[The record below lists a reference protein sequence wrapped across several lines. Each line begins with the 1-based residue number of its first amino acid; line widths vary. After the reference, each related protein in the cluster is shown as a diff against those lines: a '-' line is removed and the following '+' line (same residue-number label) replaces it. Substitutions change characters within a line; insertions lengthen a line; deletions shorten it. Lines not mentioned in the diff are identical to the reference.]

1 MPINALRRLHEA
13 TASEVE
19 SLSISRIE
27 SRRYVMHFLA
37 DRLLAIAP
45 RNLVDLIDP
54 CRFNQPKLLQL
65 LTTTMKDG
73 LPASG
78 CELNDAVQR
87 EFAKPEATLFVLAAS
102 SGCMLQHALLHLAG
116 GDREQEGDLKIP
128 GVEVITGPLNQ
139 EIEDLKRIPPL
150 LSFSPLSPPL
160 GLSDTDAMTEDSAS
174 DLQRPTSNRLR
185 EEDDIQ
191 TPKQRHLQLISSSRE
206 IWDDIH
212 TDYNR
217 TGRTRYHHAQSFRP
231 SIPLCWRKKYRGGLP
246 PLSSPPFSLRAK
258 LYKTE
263 SFLIEDMA
271 GALIQSINIPA
282 SLAGPRNGKFQGP
295 GKVKRAISMMVSLQT
310 PGLRMRSF
318 SGLRVGNALDS
329 LRYSQKDFHSKMRAV
344 ISVRKGIASRGVV
357 RAMFERFT
365 EKAIKVIMLAQEE
378 ARRLGHNFVGTEQI
392 LLGLIGEGTG
402 IAAKVL
408 KSMGINLKD
417 ARVEVEKIIG
427 RGSGFVAVEIPFT
440 PRAKRV
446 LELSLEEAR
455 QLGHNYIGSEHLL
468 LGLLR
473 EGEGVAARVLEN
485 LGADPANIRT
495 QVIRMVGEN
504 TEAVSAG
511 VGGGSTGNK
520 MPTLEEYGTN
530 LTKLAEEGKLDP
542 VVGRQQQIERVTQI
556 LGRRT
561 KNNPCLI
568 GEPGVGKTAIAEGLA
583 QRIANGDVPETIEG
597 KKVITLDMG
606 LLVAGTKY
614 RGEFEERLKKLM
626 EEIKQSDEIILFIDE
641 VHTLIGAGAA
651 EGAIDA
657 ANILKPA
664 LARGELQCIGATT
677 LDEYRKHIEKDA
689 ALERRFQP
697 VKVPEPTVDE
707 TIQILKGLRERYEI
721 HHKLRYTDESLVAAA
736 QLSYQYISD
745 RFLPDKAIDLIDEAG
760 SRVRLRHAQLPE
772 EARELEKELRQITK
786 EKNEAVRGQDFEK
799 AGELRDRE
807 MDLKA
812 QISAVADK
820 SKEMSKAET
829 EAGDGGAVV
838 TEADIQHIVSSWTGI
853 PVEKV
858 STDESDRLLK
868 MEEILH
874 KRVIGQDEAVKAIS
888 RAIRRARVGLKNPSR
903 PIASFIFSGPTG
915 VGKSELAK
923 ALAAYYFGSEEAMI
937 RLDMSEFMER
947 HTVSKL
953 IGSPPGYVGYTEGG
967 QLTEAVRRRPY
978 TVVLFDEIEKAH
990 PDVFNMMLQ
999 ILEDGRLTDS
1009 KGRTVDFKNTLLI
1022 MTSNVGSSVIEKGGR
1037 RIGFDLEYDEK
1048 DSSYNRIK
1056 SLVTEELKQYFRPEF
1071 LNRLDEMIV
1080 FRQLTKQEVKEIA
1093 DIMLKEVFQRLEMK
1107 DIELQVTERFRD
1119 RVVEEGYNPS
1129 YGARPLRR
1137 AIMRLLEDSMAEKM
1151 LSCEIKGGDSVIV
1164 DVDSDGNVI
1173 VLNGSGGATLE
1184 PLAEAPLSI

>member
-1 MPINALRRLHEA
+1 MFR
-13 TASEVE
+13 
-19 SLSISRIE
+19 
-27 SRRYVMHFLA
+27 
-37 DRLLAIAP
+37 
-45 RNLVDLIDP
+45 
-54 CRFNQPKLLQL
+54 
-65 LTTTMKDG
+65 
-73 LPASG
+73 SG
-78 CELNDAVQR
+78 Q
-87 EFAKPEATLFVLAAS
+87 
-102 SGCMLQHALLHLAG
+102 
-116 GDREQEGDLKIP
+116 
-128 GVEVITGPLNQ
+128 
-139 EIEDLKRIPPL
+139 
-150 LSFSPLSPPL
+150 
-160 GLSDTDAMTEDSAS
+160 
-174 DLQRPTSNRLR
+174 
-185 EEDDIQ
+185 
-191 TPKQRHLQLISSSRE
+191 
-206 IWDDIH
+206 
-212 TDYNR
+212 
-217 TGRTRYHHAQSFRP
+217 
-231 SIPLCWRKKYRGGLP
+231 
-246 PLSSPPFSLRAK
+246 
-258 LYKTE
+258 
-263 SFLIEDMA
+263 
-271 GALIQSINIPA
+271 
-282 SLAGPRNGKFQGP
+282 
-295 GKVKRAISMMVSLQT
+295 
-310 PGLRMRSF
+310 
-318 SGLRVGNALDS
+318 
-329 LRYSQKDFHSKMRAV
+329 DFHSKVAASTSIRR
-344 ISVRKGIASRGVV
+344 RKASRIAPK
-357 RAMFERFT
+357 AMFERFT

-473 EGEGVAARVLEN
+473 EGEGVAACVLEN
-485 LGADPANIRT
+485 LGVDPNYIRT
-495 QVIRMVGEN
+495 QVIRMVGES
-504 TEAVSAG
+504 TEAVGATG
-511 VGGGSTGNK
+511 VGGGSSGNK

-556 LGRRT
+556 LGRWT

-583 QRIANGDVPETIEG
+583 QRIATGDVPETIEG

-614 RGEFEERLKKLM
+614 RGEFEETLKKLM

-641 VHTLIGAGAA
+641 VQTLIGAGAA

-677 LDEYRKHIEKDA
+677 LDEYRKHIEKDP

-721 HHKLRYTDESLVAAA
+721 HHKLRYTDEALVAAA

-807 MDLKA
+807 MDLRA
-812 QISAVADK
+812 QITALVDK
-820 SKEMSKAET
+820 GKEMNKAET
-829 EAGDGGAVV
+829 EAAGDGGPVV
-838 TEADIQHIVSSWTGI
+838 TEVDIQHIVSSWTGI

-868 MEEILH
+868 MEETLH
-874 KRVIGQDEAVKAIS
+874 KRIIGQDEAVKAIS
-888 RAIRRARVGLKNPSR
+888 RAIRRARVGLKNPNR

-1037 RIGFDLEYDEK
+1037 RIGFDLDYDEK

-1080 FRQLTKQEVKEIA
+1080 FRQLTKLEVKEIA
-1093 DIMLKEVFQRLEMK
+1093 DIMLKEVFDRLKTKE
-1107 DIELQVTERFRD
+1107 IELQVTERFRD

-1151 LSCEIKGGDSVIV
+1151 LAGEIKEGDSVIV
-1164 DVDSDGNVI
+1164 DVDSDGNVT
-1173 VLNGSGGATLE
+1173 VLNGSSGAPPE
-1184 PLAEAPLSI
+1184 PLPEPISV